1 MNKFITI
8 LTFTM
13 FSFSLSSD
21 VINNSIEKNSKIF
34 ENVALDIWEFAELG
48 YLENKSSAL
57 LADTLKENGFKITKG
72 LAGIPTSFI
81 AEYNNGGPV
90 IGILGEFDALPGLA
104 QTSSPYKELA
114 INDTNAGHACGHH
127 LFGAASAWAAV
138 AVKDWII
145 KNNV

>member
-8 LTFTM
+8 LTFTV

-21 VINNSIEKNSKIF
+21 VINNSIEKNSQIF

-72 LAGIPTSFI
+72 LAGIPTSFT
-81 AEYNNGGPV
+81 A
-90 IGILGEFDALPGLA
+90 
-104 QTSSPYKELA
+104 
-114 INDTNAGHACGHH
+114 
-127 LFGAASAWAAV
+127 
-138 AVKDWII
+138 
-145 KNNV
+145 